1 MNSDGLVTIQ
11 DGLKFKEFKKEG
23 RKEMIYT
30 VWPKDAKEMPQGFET
45 RKEAEIYA
53 ENLEC
58 GYTIES
64 TSGNCV

>member
-1 MNSDGLVTIQ
+1 
-11 DGLKFKEFKKEG
+11 
-23 RKEMIYT
+23 MIYT
-30 VWPKDAKEMPQGFET
+30 VWPKDTKEMPQDFET

-58 GYTIES
+58 DYTIES